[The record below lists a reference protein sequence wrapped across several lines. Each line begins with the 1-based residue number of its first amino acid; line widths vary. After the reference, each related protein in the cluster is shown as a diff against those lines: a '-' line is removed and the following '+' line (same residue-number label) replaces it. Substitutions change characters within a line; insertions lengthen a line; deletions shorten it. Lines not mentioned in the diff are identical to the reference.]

1 MVALG
6 LAGLLVFALAA
17 VASLGVGR
25 FYTLKLG
32 GVTGDV
38 LGAVIETS
46 ELIVLLTLVAWT
58 SAPR

>member
-32 GVTGDV
+32 GVTGGRAGGGHRD
-38 LGAVIETS
+38 
-46 ELIVLLTLVAWT
+46 
-58 SAPR
+58 R